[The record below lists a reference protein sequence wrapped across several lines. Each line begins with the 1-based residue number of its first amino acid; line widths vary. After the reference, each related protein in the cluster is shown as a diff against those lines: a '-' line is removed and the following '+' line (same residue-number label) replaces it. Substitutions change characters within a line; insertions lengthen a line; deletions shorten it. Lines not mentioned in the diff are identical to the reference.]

1 MAIATADIAT
11 LRAVLPPEAAERI
24 VGLGV
29 AAPGNMGSWLDELDI
44 PYAAY
49 RAWNGFDL
57 RARLEG
63 ATGFAVQLENDGT
76 AATVAELFQGRGRQL
91 NDFVYV
97 FVGSA
102 LGGGVVLG
110 GDCHRGAHG
119 NAGDIGLMPTSPS
132 LLSTAL
138 RDQGRPDI
146 VLTRGSINA
155 LIRHLHNSGV
165 PIASRSDLD
174 AALALHVGLVEE
186 WLDDCA
192 DALVVPLLSAAAVL
206 DVDAVVLDGDLPR
219 PVLQSLI
226 LRLQDQL
233 AAAVA
238 EERSPPPV
246 VLGRIGRQAAAIGA
260 AILPLHANYSPNRGV
275 LLGR

>member
-1 MAIATADIAT
+1 
-11 LRAVLPPEAAERI
+11 
-24 VGLGV
+24 
-29 AAPGNMGSWLDELDI
+29 
-44 PYAAY
+44 
-49 RAWNGFDL
+49 
-57 RARLEG
+57 
-63 ATGFAVQLENDGT
+63 
-76 AATVAELFQGRGRQL
+76 
-91 NDFVYV
+91 
-97 FVGSA
+97 
-102 LGGGVVLG
+102 
-110 GDCHRGAHG
+110 
-119 NAGDIGLMPTSPS
+119 MP
-132 LLSTAL
+132 
-138 RDQGRPDI
+138 R
-146 VLTRGSINA
+146 
-155 LIRHLHNSGV
+155 
-165 PIASRSDLD
+165 SRCMR
-174 AALALHVGLVEE
+174 LVEE